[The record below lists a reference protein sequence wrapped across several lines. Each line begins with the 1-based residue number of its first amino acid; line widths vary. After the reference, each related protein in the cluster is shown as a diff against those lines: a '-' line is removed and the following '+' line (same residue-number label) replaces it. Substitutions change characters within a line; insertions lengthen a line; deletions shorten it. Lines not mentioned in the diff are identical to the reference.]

1 MRHANQPVPRR
12 TARTGVEGSRPRTV
26 RFELLLAP
34 EEVQRVRREAVRRGL
49 PASTYARM
57 VVLGG
62 VDHAEDM
69 LEQAVQ
75 RFGQVVRPDFE
86 GVVAAVAAAAT
97 IVIAQ
102 VSNRRIP
109 ADERSRAVS
118 SLTAY
123 YRERVAVSTQIRVGV
138 EGSQRVG

>member
-1 MRHANQPVPRR
+1 MRHAYQPVPRR

-26 RFELLLAP
+26 RFELLLTP
-34 EEVQRVRREAVRRGL
+34 EEVQRVRRDAVRRGL

-62 VDHAEDM
+62 VDHTEDT

-75 RFGQVVRPDFE
+75 RFGQVVRRDFE

-109 ADERSRAVS
+109 ADERARAVS

-123 YRERVAVSTQIRVGV
+123 YRERVAASAQIRVGE
-138 EGSQRVG
+138 EGSPRVG